1 MRKSKLLLGSCL
13 SIGMF
18 LFIMLSPAPTR
29 ATTRCVNPGGTS
41 GCFSSIQEAIN
52 ASSSGD
58 IVNVDVGTYAEDITL
73 KAGVK
78 VIGAGAGSSIIQGTG
93 GTPGT
98 RAPVV
103 KANGG
108 NITSDTL
115 LQGFTITGGNANVD
129 ITVDQ
134 APGGGIFIA
143 DGASPAIKDNLI
155 TGNRARV
162 GGGIFVRNGSIPLID
177 GNTITANDSING
189 GGLYINEASPTVSNN
204 QITNNRALGGLGGAD
219 GLGAGINIIGNTS
232 SPVVTGNT
240 ISGNVSACGGGG
252 LNIQQSSVLTIMGN
266 TIQNNRADGGSV
278 CGIGGAVKFF
288 DGGGGTFVGNI
299 VTDNFASKDGGALY
313 VERNSSPVI
322 NRNKIINNEAGVYGG
337 GVVTLSGSMPTITN
351 NYIARN
357 KASLKGGG
365 IFVNSTAPIIR
376 NNTIVA
382 NNTLGSGEGVY
393 IWPQGAAPTI
403 VNNII
408 VNNNYGIRHPPG
420 TFYGIADYND
430 VWNNILGDYVAID
443 PGPHD
448 ISADP
453 LFVDTANDNYQLS
466 WGSPAVDAGLNAGAP
481 TTDIDGVTRPQD
493 GDAVGIAIV
502 DMGAHELTPPDP
514 GLSVSPTQAVF
525 TYDPNDP
532 VGSPSSVFT
541 GTITMQ
547 NIGVSKN
554 ITYTVTPPL
563 SPPFPVTTLD
573 PLSGSLTPS
582 ASTGFR
588 YNIDV
593 SGLITGTYDATFTIS
608 AIQDGGE
615 SVPGSP
621 ATHQVQAV
629 IGSSKGIY
637 LPIII
642 KNG

>member
-1 MRKSKLLLGSCL
+1 MNEKVKVFLVRVL
-13 SIGMF
+13 IIAMF
-18 LFIMLSPAPTR
+18 LFPVSPTPTV
-29 ATTRCVNPGGTS
+29 AATRCVNPGGTGS
-41 GCFSSIQEAIN
+41 CYDSIQKAIDD
-52 ASSSGD
+52 SSAGD
-58 IVNVDVGTYAEDITL
+58 TINVSAGTYVEDITL

-78 VIGAGAGSSIIQGTG
+78 VIGAGAGSSIIEGTG
-93 GTPGT
+93 GQPGAPKAVV
-98 RAPVV
+98 RA
-103 KANGG
+103 KDSG
-108 NITSDTL
+108 ITSDTV

-129 ITVDQ
+129 IIVDQ
-134 APGGGIFIA
+134 AIGGGIFVA

-204 QITNNRALGGLGGAD
+204 QIADNRALGGLGGAD

-252 LNIQQSSVLTIMGN
+252 LNIQRSSVLTIMGN

-322 NRNKIINNEAGVYGG
+322 NRNKIINNEAGGHGG
-337 GVVTLSGSMPTITN
+337 GVVTLSGSTPTIAN

-393 IWPQGAAPTI
+393 IWPEGAAPTV

-420 TFYGIADYND
+420 TFYGTADYND

-453 LFVDTANDNYQLS
+453 LFVDAANDNYQLS
-466 WGSPAVDAGLNAGAP
+466 TGSPAIDAGTNVNAPAH
-481 TTDIDGVTRPQD
+481 DIDGETRPQD
-493 GDAVGIAIV
+493 GDGDGDAIV
-502 DMGAHELTPPDP
+502 DMGAHELMPS
-514 GLSVSPTQAVF
+514 GAQLRVSPNQAVF

-532 VGSPSSVFT
+532 VGSPSPVFM
-541 GTITMQ
+541 GTITIQ
-547 NIGVSKN
+547 NIGVGKN
-554 ITYTVTPPL
+554 ILYTVTPPS
-563 SPPFPVTTLD
+563 SPPFPVSTLD

-582 ASTGFR
+582 GSTDFR

-593 SGLITGTYDATFTIS
+593 SGLITGTYEATFTIS

-621 ATHQVQAV
+621 ATHQVRAM